1 MFQGVRRNVRE
12 GGGNPAEQEGKMPIA
27 SLFVREVE
35 RRLDTAVF
43 RSCFATSIYEAR
55 SFVVQGKVRL
65 NGVRVSKVE
74 RGPEFYG
81 ARGDTISKPS
91 NH

>member
-55 SFVVQGKVRL
+55 SFVVQGKVKL
-65 NGVRVSKVE
+65 NGVRVSKAE
-74 RGPEFYG
+74 EGPEFSG
-81 ARGDTISKPS
+81 A
-91 NH
+91 